1 MVVRFD
7 EANTQGIEI
16 MQCVVQES
24 VESPTGKKI
33 LLADTTESL
42 ELFCEDEMLFIWVQC
57 SKWAGIMSVEED
69 GVKNTFDLYSEIP
82 ENRMIVYRRKV
93 RLVE

>member
-1 MVVRFD
+1 M
-7 EANTQGIEI
+7 
-16 MQCVVQES
+16 
-24 VESPTGKKI
+24 ESPTGKKI